1 MKFVFTSEQEMLR
14 RTVRTFA
21 EKELTREY
29 LRALDEGAHAPDC
42 DLLPMMAALGFTA
55 LTLPSEFGGL
65 DGGAIDGVALLEELG
80 RSSLAVASI
89 LTSAIGFGCEALNRA
104 GTASQQ
110 REMFEKLVRGELH
123 FAYAAAGP
131 GSDSDAAVVAARAD
145 NSQYILDGSNI
156 LVTGARDPNYLIIA
170 AQSENDA
177 SHLSLFILEPT
188 ATGITGYPI
197 ETSGL
202 RGVGA
207 FHTLNFKTVCVPAI
221 ALLGSHG
228 NAGDSVLAALMHAR
242 LLEAATCV
250 GCAQQV
256 VDDAVRYAGERE
268 QFGQPIGKFQAISH
282 LLVDLQVDVDA
293 ARALLYLAAWMSD
306 AGRECAR
313 EVSMAHL
320 AASETL
326 LRTASDAMRVY
337 GGYGMTMEFD
347 VQRHLRDARLFV
359 VGDGASRSQ
368 RDLVARSMGLT
379 K

>member
-1 MKFVFTSEQEMLR
+1 MKFVFTYEQEMLR
-14 RTVRTFA
+14 QTVRSFA
-21 EKELTREY
+21 KKELTREY
-29 LRALDEGAHAPDC
+29 LRALDEGAHAPKC
-42 DLLPMMAALGFTA
+42 NLLPMMASLGFTA
-55 LTLPSEFGGL
+55 LMLPSEFGGL

-89 LTSAIGFGCEALNRA
+89 LTSAIGFGCEALKRA

-110 REMFEKLVRGELH
+110 REIFEKLVRGELH

-131 GSDSDAAVVAARAD
+131 GSDSDSAVVVARAD
-145 NSQYILDGSNI
+145 KNQYILDGSNI
-156 LVTGARDPNYLIIA
+156 LVTGTRNPNYLIIA
-170 AQSENDA
+170 AQSEHDA
-177 SHLSLFILEPT
+177 SHLRLFILEPT
-188 ATGITGYPI
+188 AAGITGYPI

-202 RGVGA
+202 RGIGA
-207 FHTLNFKTVCVPAI
+207 FHMLNFKAVRVPAT
-221 ALLGSHG
+221 ALLSSHG
-228 NAGDSVLAALMHAR
+228 DNVLAALMHAR

-250 GCAQQV
+250 GCAQQA

-293 ARALLYLAAWMSD
+293 ARALLYRAAWMSD

-320 AASETL
+320 ASSEAL